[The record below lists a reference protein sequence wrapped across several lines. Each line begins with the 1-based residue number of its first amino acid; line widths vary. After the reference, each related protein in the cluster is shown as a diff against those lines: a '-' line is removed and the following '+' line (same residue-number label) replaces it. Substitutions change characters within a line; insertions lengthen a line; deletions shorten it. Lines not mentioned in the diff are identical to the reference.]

1 MALLYNLHEKT
12 SSADCFKIMRIR
24 KIWEGKFFSFWFF
37 SFEEKFTCWKW
48 PDWLFSGWCS
58 LLSKF
63 WWVFHEWKK
72 RDLWY
77 LINQNFIS
85 KKWQDFCWGR
95 NFYLPIFFL
104 SHFVHKLL
112 HRDERFCQ
120 SIFLSANFL
129 TQVVTL
135 SLDKNIF
142 WICWEVLALYAQNPY
157 TSCPNFYIWYN
168 LIKCT

>member
-1 MALLYNLHEKT
+1 MNIFCGILLKYKLV
-12 SSADCFKIMRIR
+12 R

-77 LINQNFIS
+77 LTLSIKIS
-85 KKWQDFCWGR
+85 STKSDEIFVEWR
-95 NFYLPIFFL
+95 TFYRPIFSL

-112 HRDERFCQ
+112 HRDECFCQ
-120 SIFLSANFL
+120 RIFLSANFL
-129 TQVVTL
+129 TQGSHFIT
-135 SLDKNIF
+135 
-142 WICWEVLALYAQNPY
+142 W
-157 TSCPNFYIWYN
+157 
-168 LIKCT
+168 